1 MSALNMA
8 LKSFGRRKI
17 RTVLTV
23 SGIVV
28 GISMTFIFL
37 SIVSG
42 MDVQIARMV
51 RALAGADITIY
62 NATRMTR
69 QQLLSGSINTLEES
83 LSTTIK
89 DVEGVY
95 ATSPQFSFFG
105 YVNSTRATI
114 NGIDPSTHSIVTGG
128 LNIVNGSSLMEGS
141 EKEVVLGKTLA
152 DSLGA
157 TVGSKAILSSGP
169 QGGESCKIVGIYETG
184 IAFQD
189 RGCYIRLDEAQEMSS
204 MESLITAILVKC
216 IDPNEVSIVS
226 ETITNLISGV
236 RTVVPTAAIQQVSN
250 MLNTVR
256 MFLFSIGLVALI
268 AGSFGVV
275 NTMITSISE
284 RTREIGTLKAIGAK
298 DGQILKIFMSEA
310 LLLGLI
316 GGGIGVSIGTT
327 FSILLPML
335 SRVLPVIPFGG
346 FGGGL
351 RGGLRGVSISPAIL
365 PLNILL
371 CFSLG
376 IVVGVLAGFY
386 PAWRAARMRPV
397 EALRHV

>member
-1 MSALNMA
+1 M
-8 LKSFGRRKI
+8 
-17 RTVLTV
+17 
-23 SGIVV
+23 
-28 GISMTFIFL
+28 
-37 SIVSG
+37 
-42 MDVQIARMV
+42 
-51 RALAGADITIY
+51 
-62 NATRMTR
+62 
-69 QQLLSGSINTLEES
+69 
-83 LSTTIK
+83 
-89 DVEGVY
+89 
-95 ATSPQFSFFG
+95 
-105 YVNSTRATI
+105 
-114 NGIDPSTHSIVTGG
+114 
-128 LNIVNGSSLMEGS
+128 
-141 EKEVVLGKTLA
+141 
-152 DSLGA
+152 
-157 TVGSKAILSSGP
+157 
-169 QGGESCKIVGIYETG
+169 
-184 IAFQD
+184 
-189 RGCYIRLDEAQEMSS
+189 
-204 MESLITAILVKC
+204 KC

-226 ETITNLISGV
+226 ETVTSLISGV